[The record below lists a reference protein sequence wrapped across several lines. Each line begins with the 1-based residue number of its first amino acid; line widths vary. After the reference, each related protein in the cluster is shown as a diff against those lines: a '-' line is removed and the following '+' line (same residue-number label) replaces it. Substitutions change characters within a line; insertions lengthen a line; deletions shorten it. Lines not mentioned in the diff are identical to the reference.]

1 MTLILTIYC
10 AVTAA
15 LAFALMAAAGIG
27 EAARRR
33 REQWGNAVRGEYLR
47 LVLLA
52 LAKGDTDGA
61 SGRFPGIGRVGARHA
76 LAEVLSRLAAS
87 TYGLDNRPL
96 RRIVRENGLESYLL
110 RRIRR
115 TRGYRRAYYLL
126 LLSRLPLEAQ
136 TDAAV
141 ARYTASRNPYV
152 SFYALMTRLA
162 FDPTMALRLV
172 GEFARPFTVYEV
184 SEVMATLRRGV
195 LPVAYEP
202 LLDSSDRNLRI
213 VGLNIVRQFGIEE
226 AERQLL
232 GIVRNGPQELAR
244 EAVYTLC
251 ALHRPLARREVADFV
266 RGMNAADRKALLRS
280 MAREGYSARAV
291 GALSPEP
298 ERAYYRSLVD
308 SYKCRIVCC

>member
-1 MTLILTIYC
+1 MTFLLMIYC
-10 AVTAA
+10 AAA
-15 LAFALMAAAGIG
+15 AVMAFALLAAAGI
-27 EAARRR
+27 EAAARRR
-33 REQWGNAVRGEYLR
+33 RAQWGSALRRKYLR

-52 LAKGDTDGA
+52 LAGREA
-61 SGRFPGIGRVGARHA
+61 ESPAGRFPMIGRAGTRHA

-87 TYGLDNRPL
+87 TYGLDNRSL
-96 RRIVRENGLESYLL
+96 RRIVRDNGLESWLL
-110 RRIRR
+110 RRIRLG
-115 TRGYRRAYYLL
+115 RGYRRAYYLL
-126 LLSRLPLEAQ
+126 LLSRLPVDGRTA
-136 TDAAV
+136 AAV
-141 ARYTASRNPYV
+141 ARFTRSRNPYV

-172 GEFARPFTVYEV
+172 GEFGRPFTVYEV

-202 LLDSSDRNLRI
+202 LLDSSNRNLQI

-226 AERQLL
+226 AERHLL
-232 GIVRNGPQELAR
+232 GIVRSGPHELGR

-251 ALHRPLARREVADFV
+251 ALHRPLDRREVAEFV

-280 MAREGYSARAV
+280 MAREGYSARSV
-291 GALSPEP
+291 SQLSPEQ

>member
-52 LAKGDTDGA
+52 LAEGDTDGA

-96 RRIVRENGLESYLL
+96 RRIVRENGLES
-110 RRIRR
+110 
-115 TRGYRRAYYLL
+115 YLL

>member
-1 MTLILTIYC
+1 MTLVLTIYC

-15 LAFALMAAAGIG
+15 LAFALLAAAGIG
-27 EAARRR
+27 QAARLR

-52 LAKGDTDGA
+52 LAEGDTDGA

-141 ARYTASRNPYV
+141 AR
-152 SFYALMTRLA
+152 
-162 FDPTMALRLV
+162 
-172 GEFARPFTVYEV
+172 
-184 SEVMATLRRGV
+184 
-195 LPVAYEP
+195 
-202 LLDSSDRNLRI
+202 
-213 VGLNIVRQFGIEE
+213 
-226 AERQLL
+226 
-232 GIVRNGPQELAR
+232 
-244 EAVYTLC
+244 
-251 ALHRPLARREVADFV
+251 
-266 RGMNAADRKALLRS
+266 
-280 MAREGYSARAV
+280 
-291 GALSPEP
+291 
-298 ERAYYRSLVD
+298 
-308 SYKCRIVCC
+308 

>member
-1 MTLILTIYC
+1 
-10 AVTAA
+10 
-15 LAFALMAAAGIG
+15 
-27 EAARRR
+27 
-33 REQWGNAVRGEYLR
+33 
-47 LVLLA
+47 
-52 LAKGDTDGA
+52 
-61 SGRFPGIGRVGARHA
+61 
-76 LAEVLSRLAAS
+76 
-87 TYGLDNRPL
+87 
-96 RRIVRENGLESYLL
+96 
-110 RRIRR
+110 
-115 TRGYRRAYYLL
+115 
-126 LLSRLPLEAQ
+126 
-136 TDAAV
+136 
-141 ARYTASRNPYV
+141 
-152 SFYALMTRLA
+152 MTRLA

>member
-15 LAFALMAAAGIG
+15 LAFALMAAAGI

-33 REQWGNAVRGEYLR
+33 REQWGNAVRYLR

-52 LAKGDTDGA
+52 LARAIRRREQSVFRTAA
-61 SGRFPGIGRVGARHA
+61 SSPAC
-76 LAEVLSRLAAS
+76 SRRCLAACRFDLRAGQQ
-87 TYGLDNRPL
+87 TL

-232 GIVRNGPQELAR
+232 GIVRNGPQETRANRLYALRAAPTAR
-244 EAVYTLC
+244 A
-251 ALHRPLARREVADFV
+251 AQVAFV
-266 RGMNAADRKALLRS
+266 QGMNGRPQGSCCAAWPARGIPPVRS
-280 MAREGYSARAV
+280 
-291 GALSPEP
+291 GAL
-298 ERAYYRSLVD
+298 AGA
-308 SYKCRIVCC
+308 

>member
-52 LAKGDTDGA
+52 LAEGDTDGA

-141 ARYTASRNPYV
+141 ARYTASRHPYV

>member
-52 LAKGDTDGA
+52 LAEGDTDGA

-115 TRGYRRAYYLL
+115 TRGYRR
-126 LLSRLPLEAQ
+126 
-136 TDAAV
+136 
-141 ARYTASRNPYV
+141 
-152 SFYALMTRLA
+152 A

-226 AERQLL
+226 AERQLR

>member
-1 MTLILTIYC
+1 MTLVLMVYC
-10 AVTAA
+10 VVAAVVV
-15 LAFALMAAAGIG
+15 LALMAAAGFG
-27 EAARRR
+27 AAARRR
-33 REQWGNAVRGEYLR
+33 RAQWGSALRGKYLH
-47 LVLLA
+47 LILMA
-52 LAKGDTDGA
+52 LRDDGAEDA
-61 SGRFPGIGRVGARHA
+61 SGRFPMVGRVGARQA

-96 RRIVRENGLESYLL
+96 RKIVRDNGLEGYLL
-110 RRIRR
+110 SRIRR

-126 LLSRLPLEAQ
+126 LLSRLPLDEG
-136 TDAAV
+136 TAASV
-141 ARYTASRNPYV
+141 RRFTRSSNSYV
-152 SFYALMTRLA
+152 GFYALMTQLA
-162 FDPTMALRLV
+162 YDPALALRLI
-172 GEFARPFTVYEV
+172 GGFARPFTVYEV

-202 LLDSSDRNLRI
+202 LLNSHDRNLQI

-232 GIVRNGPQELAR
+232 KIVRNGPEELAR

-251 ALHRPLARREVADFV
+251 ALHRPLARHEIVGFV
-266 RGMNAADRKALLRS
+266 HRMRPADRKALLRS

-291 GALSPEP
+291 GLLSPEP
-298 ERAYYRSLVD
+298 ERVYYQSLVD

>member
-1 MTLILTIYC
+1 MTLVLTIYC

-15 LAFALMAAAGIG
+15 LAFALMGAAGIG

-33 REQWGNAVRGEYLR
+33 REQWGSAVREEYLR

-52 LAKGDTDGA
+52 LAEGDPDGTN
-61 SGRFPGIGRVGARHA
+61 GRFPGIGRVGARHA

-96 RRIVRENGLESYLL
+96 RRIVRENGLESHLL

-126 LLSRLPLEAQ
+126 LLSRLPLEAR

-141 ARYTASRNPYV
+141 ARYTTSRNPYV

-202 LLDSSDRNLRI
+202 LLDSPDRNLRI

>member
-52 LAKGDTDGA
+52 LAEGDTDGA

-226 AERQLL
+226 AERHLP
-232 GIVRNGPQELAR
+232 I
-244 EAVYTLC
+244 
-251 ALHRPLARREVADFV
+251 
-266 RGMNAADRKALLRS
+266 
-280 MAREGYSARAV
+280 
-291 GALSPEP
+291 
-298 ERAYYRSLVD
+298 
-308 SYKCRIVCC
+308 